1 MKTNSFLIGCIFF
14 LSQHAHCWNVS
25 TDSFQNWSK
34 TLIAK
39 PGVKTELSKFFIDQD
54 INPNTPDVQAYIPAF
69 IQQTHHDYLQKVS
82 SLLADS
88 ENQNLKCNNQTEIDF
103 PEHITDFKIGEEF
116 ESQALTVESM
126 DCLGQLNIHKVFSTL
141 LSDQF
146 QKKSVSGLQS
156 ILTNETTNQVCQ
168 QTSVFPIGKSDYCF
182 TQNIWKNDTTYVIQ
196 SFNEL
201 NNNKPS
207 AMVYFREVFT
217 VIKQLKSGEVFIY
230 NIVLGRG
237 PDLPMHFIV
246 KSTVKSQQQTM
257 IQQLIQ
263 DSK

>member
-1 MKTNSFLIGCIFF
+1 MKTNSILFGSLLI
-14 LSQHAHCWNVS
+14 LSQNAFCWNIN
-25 TDSFQNWSK
+25 TDSFKNWSSS
-34 TLIAK
+34 LSAK
-39 PGVKTELSKFFIDQD
+39 PGVSAEMSRFFIDQD
-54 INPNTPDVQAYIPAF
+54 INPNTTQVQDYIPSF
-69 IQQTHHDYLQKVS
+69 IQQTHQDFLQRIS
-82 SLLADS
+82 GILTNS
-88 ENQNLKCNNQTEIDF
+88 ENPNLKCSNQTEIDF

-126 DCLGQLNIHKVFSTL
+126 DCLGKLNIHKVFATL

-146 QKKSVSGLQS
+146 QKKSVTGLQS
-156 ILTNETTNQVCQ
+156 IHTDETTNQVCQ

-196 SFNEL
+196 SFNEI

-230 NIVLGRG
+230 NVVLGRG

-246 KSTVKSQQQTM
+246 KSTVKSQQQSM